1 MKKKTRSRSVSSN
14 FLFGPPPIL
23 AGEDETAYDE
33 LIGRVYAAIKPV
45 DVIDEMLIADTV
57 ASEWEFLRWSRLKL
71 SLIQAC
77 AAKGLKEFLNSK
89 LEYDLYR
96 EGFVQDLTEIL
107 QDNLPE
113 EDADRLQRLAR
124 DCATGETDAIDS
136 VNEILSGIN
145 LRMGRLLDKASD
157 NRAEVLDKARDNR
170 AEELV
175 KEYVRRESGA
185 VALIDDLLAKAGM
198 TIDALI
204 ASHLDEQLQWL
215 ERVDRLTTIAETR
228 RNASL
233 REIDRR
239 RSALG
244 GKLRRSIQEIEE
256 PVLIETTAG
265 KGKDAA

>member
-1 MKKKTRSRSVSSN
+1 
-14 FLFGPPPIL
+14 
-23 AGEDETAYDE
+23 
-33 LIGRVYAAIKPV
+33 
-45 DVIDEMLIADTV
+45 
-57 ASEWEFLRWSRLKL
+57 
-71 SLIQAC
+71 
-77 AAKGLKEFLNSK
+77 
-89 LEYDLYR
+89 
-96 EGFVQDLTEIL
+96 
-107 QDNLPE
+107 
-113 EDADRLQRLAR
+113 
-124 DCATGETDAIDS
+124 
-136 VNEILSGIN
+136 
-145 LRMGRLLDKASD
+145 
-157 NRAEVLDKARDNR
+157 
-170 AEELV
+170 
-175 KEYVRRESGA
+175 

-256 PVLIETTAG
+256 SVLIETTAG

>member
-1 MKKKTRSRSVSSN
+1 V
-14 FLFGPPPIL
+14 
-23 AGEDETAYDE
+23 
-33 LIGRVYAAIKPV
+33 
-45 DVIDEMLIADTV
+45 V
-57 ASEWEFLRWSRLKL
+57 ASEWEYLRWSRLKL

-77 AAKGLKEFLNSK
+77 AAKGLKGFLNSQ
-89 LEYDLYR
+89 LDYELYHER
-96 EGFVQDLTEIL
+96 FVEDLTEIL

-113 EDADRLQRLAR
+113 DDAEDCARRLAR
-124 DCATGETDAIDS
+124 DCAMNETGAVDS
-136 VNEILSGIN
+136 VNKILSSIH
-145 LRMGRLLDKASD
+145 LHMDH
-157 NRAEVLDKARDNR
+157 VLNNARDNR

-204 ASHLDEQLQWL
+204 VPHLKEQLEWV
-215 ERVDRLTTIAETR
+215 ERVDRLTTVAETR
-228 RNASL
+228 RNTSL

-244 GKLRRSIQEIEE
+244 EKMRRSMQEIEQRE
-256 PVLIETTAG
+256 LTLVETTTG